1 MVLFSLSSFNWLG
14 LLMGVVI
21 AFLLGMFWYPKI
33 FNKVL
38 KAEMAARTN
47 KDNAPKQ
54 MVGMVMHLLLLVMVG
69 IFVALLFEIYGLA
82 TALILCSLF
91 LFAALFN
98 GAFFFGAG
106 RGFLAVHIGYWLVSV
121 VIFCL
126 IFFLPI

>member
-1 MVLFSLSSFNWLG
+1 MILFSLNSFNWLG
-14 LLMGVVI
+14 LLIGVVI
-21 AFLLGMFWYPKI
+21 AFLLGMVWYPKI

-69 IFVALLFEIYGLA
+69 ILVALLLEIYDFA
-82 TALILCSLF
+82 TALIFSSLL

-106 RGFLAVHIGYWLVSV
+106 RGFLAVHIGYWLVTIL
-121 VIFCL
+121 IFCL
-126 IFFLPI
+126 TFSILN